1 MFRMLLV
8 HHQRVHYLVLDKTIG
23 TFNNNWT
30 FDKSLLAK

>member
-8 HHQRVHYLVLDKTIG
+8 HNQGVHCLVLYKTIR
-23 TFNNNWT
+23 TLNKNWV